1 MANGEYVIK
10 TKLDTT
16 GLESGFNKAEQLSE
30 NYFVDQ
36 QGKLRD
42 AQGKFVEMG
51 KAAQLAAQQGAQGF
65 GKLGDEVKGSSEEAK
80 EGVRGLSEEILR
92 ASKIKAGEFGL
103 KRAAL
108 EFKAGISSVEQY
120 RKELEYTER
129 ETNDLLKTSDR
140 LSDEYVHLTA
150 RLAATKN
157 ELKLLDNQS
166 DKTEKGMGRL
176 KTAAIGFGAGLAGYF
191 SGQAIGNAVRNI
203 LAVADASSQVAE
215 TILLSSQKTGI
226 GIETYQELAFA
237 AGQLGVETTLLDKGL
252 TTLNIKIGDAAKG
265 NKAAVAAFKAVGV
278 SLKDD
283 VTGNLKTT
291 DEVFVDVL
299 DKLSKIPD
307 AGARAAAAQ
316 DLFGGSSRNL
326 LPILSEGAEGF
337 NDLRKQARDLG
348 LILTA
353 EGVMSLEAYGDEVAT
368 VKKQFE
374 TAKTEVIAG
383 FLPVLRNGVFPLLQ
397 NTIIPLFQ
405 NVGTYLNT
413 MTTRFGES
421 GEAGKTFRG
430 DIAGAITP
438 LLRLGDVVIG
448 AGQGFQGFANYVFGA
463 TAGVGAA
470 IGNLSVQLA
479 EFGEVLNAISQYQRG
494 DFLGAFETLQGV
506 DLSKVTFDFGA
517 VQDEFVSASS
527 GYFASAEKNI
537 LAGNE
542 RLTRAFTQEDY
553 GILGAL
559 EDTAQGMQTTGDA
572 AGALGDDL
580 EEVVTPLED
589 IGNAAQTSGEKT
601 SAWAT
606 ALGEAA
612 KRGLVGFTTASD
624 QLETKLEELQG
635 KLSLTNPDD
644 TEAFNGLVSQIQTV
658 ESTLEALR
666 KKAEDTQKAIAG
678 VLQSQGAPSAVG
690 IGAGAQKAPTPLNVG
705 IAESSKNSARNA
717 ENDARQIA
725 LDTANALNTTIPQ
738 AIKDTLFGS
747 TEFSS
752 IIGGLNGRSATE
764 QGKQN
769 AATNKQEVQDFSS
782 TIAGYNTQA
791 DAANDKA
798 AAQQAA
804 TEAVQDFSSDLQDLF
819 GNGLA
824 QEVEYYARKRAEEAE
839 ALAESKRK
847 IQDFSST
854 LSGFNSRADRANDE
868 AAAQRDANAAVQ
880 DFSSDLY
887 HLGEV
892 ADIVSDAQ
900 SRMAE
905 AAQKAALGFE
915 RSANAR
921 TFAGFVAEQKLGSS
935 QQQQQL
941 TESLLLR
948 GLPNAGAGLNNE
960 EVLKGLR
967 GQGLDDSIINEGVT
981 VLIDGIETGL
991 VDAVDIQKK
1000 GADDFAST
1008 VIQAAGQA
1016 GQLLVGV
1023 LSGKTS
1029 AGGFL
1034 AGAGSI
1040 AGAFVPGP
1048 VGTAISVGSSLL
1060 GGLVDFFTGGSGDE
1074 EEKRRREKEQSRSVP
1089 AISIKVEV
1097 NQHNEFDANLTDAKV
1112 QSALYQQTR
1121 QIVGEVLEQTGV
1133 MQIVKESRETK

>member
-16 GLESGFNKAEQLSE
+16 GLETGFNKAEQLSE

-120 RKELEYTER
+120 RKELEFTER

-140 LSDEYVHLTA
+140 LSDEYVQLTA

-157 ELKLLDNQS
+157 ELKQLDNQS

-226 GIETYQELAFA
+226 SIETYQELAFA

-265 NKAAVAAFKAVGV
+265 NKTAVAAFKAVGV

-291 DEVFVDVL
+291 DEVFVSVL

-413 MTTRFGES
+413 MTTRFSES

-494 DFLGAFETLQGV
+494 DFLGAFDTLQGV

-537 LAGNE
+537 LSGNE

-559 EDTAQGMQTTGDA
+559 EDTAKGMQTTGDSA
-572 AGALGDDL
+572 SALGDDL
-580 EEVVTPLED
+580 AEVVTPLED
-589 IGNAAQTSGEKT
+589 VATATASAADEQERLVDALKAEQALRVQTIGRNALGGRLDTPEEQQKYTESLELRTGERAFIPVPQVQTQTRTATEANIFMGAYERGETAGGLTRNQKNAYRERNESFEELADLEAKALETATERNKQLYEATSAEQERQLKLLAFNLGTGVKNFVLDIVDKSQEGQAAIDAATLQQENLQRAQDYGNAQEAKDRTLSSLAQPAETL
-601 SAWAT
+601 AT
-606 ALGEAA
+606 REAQAAA
-612 KRGLVGFTTASD
+612 KR
-624 QLETKLEELQG
+624 ETQD
-635 KLSLTNPDD
+635 LSSNLM
-644 TEAFNGLVSQIQTV
+644 
-658 ESTLEALR
+658 
-666 KKAEDTQKAIAG
+666 
-678 VLQSQGAPSAVG
+678 
-690 IGAGAQKAPTPLNVG
+690 
-705 IAESSKNSARNA
+705 
-717 ENDARQIA
+717 
-725 LDTANALNTTIPQ
+725 ALN
-738 AIKDTLFGS
+738 AV
-747 TEFSS
+747 
-752 IIGGLNGRSATE
+752 SAT
-764 QGKQN
+764 
-769 AATNKQEVQDFSS
+769 AFEVQ
-782 TIAGYNTQA
+782 Q
-791 DAANDKA
+791 
-798 AAQQAA
+798 
-804 TEAVQDFSSDLQDLF
+804 
-819 GNGLA
+819 
-824 QEVEYYARKRAEEAE
+824 RA
-839 ALAESKRK
+839 
-847 IQDFSST
+847 
-854 LSGFNSRADRANDE
+854 
-868 AAAQRDANAAVQ
+868 
-880 DFSSDLY
+880 
-887 HLGEV
+887 
-892 ADIVSDAQ
+892 
-900 SRMAE
+900 AE
-905 AAQKAALGFE
+905 AAFKLALGME
-915 RSANAR
+915 QAANAR
-921 TFAGFVAEQKLGSS
+921 TFAGFVGEQKLGSS
-935 QQQQQL
+935 EQQQQL

-1060 GGLVDFFTGGSGDE
+1060 GGLVDFFTGSGGDE

-1089 AISIKVEV
+1089 AISIKAEV
-1097 NQHNEFDANLTDAKV
+1097 NQYNSFDANITDAKV